1 MPRYDTRAHTK
12 AVAIDG
18 ATGVLTVC
26 KVGVTEARK
35 GRSRQTAEDEVQGT
49 CTLQVAQHA
58 ETSSPVFRTVT
69 VQDRSEM
76 AHTKRDV
83 RSGGDSNIV

>member
-26 KVGVTEARK
+26 KVRVTEARK
-35 GRSRQTAEDEVQGT
+35 GRSHQTAKDKVQGT

-58 ETSSPVFRTVT
+58 ETGSPVFRMVT
-69 VQDRSEM
+69 VQDRSET
-76 AHTKRDV
+76 AHSERDV
-83 RSGGDSNIV
+83 RLGGDSNIV

>member
-35 GRSRQTAEDEVQGT
+35 GRSRQTTEDEAQGM
-49 CTLQVAQHA
+49 CTLQVAQHV
-58 ETSSPVFRTVT
+58 ETGSPVFGMVT
-69 VQDRSEM
+69 VQDRSKT
-76 AHTKRDV
+76 AHSKRDV
-83 RSGGDSNIV
+83 RSGGDSNVV